1 MSLCTIVRMVLFLP
15 LAMSA
20 LAQPYTAQKT
30 TADGIPVVRLNDN
43 ERDIIVSIAPTVGNN
58 AYEMIV
64 GGRNVFWFPYESVAD
79 FAHEPKLCGNPFLAP
94 WANRLDEEGFYFEGR
109 RYLLDKHLGN
119 LLRDGNGLPIHGL
132 LLFRPEWEVVELEAT
147 EEEAYVTSRFSF
159 ARHAELLGHFP
170 FAHQIDMTYRLRAG
184 ALAIETRIVNQGSQ
198 TMPLSV
204 GYHPYFRIHDAPRD
218 DWTVRLPVERI
229 WTLTDRLVPTG
240 STQPVRNVFPN
251 PERISLAGT
260 FLDHVFGGLR
270 RAADGTARFAVKGK
284 QQTIEVRY
292 GEKYR
297 EAVVYAP
304 PGKDR
309 AAFICF
315 EPMSSITN
323 AFNLA
328 HRGRYDHLQ
337 SIPAGGE
344 WIETYSIHPSG
355 F

>member
-1 MSLCTIVRMVLFLP
+1 MSLCTIVRVVLFLP
-15 LAMSA
+15 FAMSA

-30 TADGIPVVRLNDN
+30 TADGIPIVRLTDN
-43 ERDIIVSIAPTVGNN
+43 QRDIVVSIAPTVGNN
-58 AYEMIV
+58 AYEMIL

-79 FAHEPKLCGNPFLAP
+79 FAREPKLCGNPFLAP

-147 EEEAYVTSRFSF
+147 AEEAYVTSRFSF

-218 DWTVRLPVERI
+218 AWTVRLPVERI

-270 RAADGTARFAVKGK
+270 RTADGTARFAVKGK

-304 PGKDR
+304 HGKER
-309 AAFICF
+309 AFICF
-315 EPMSSITN
+315 EPMSGITN

-344 WIETYSIHPSG
+344 WMETYSIHPSG